1 MKAVKAVILCAG
13 RGTRLRPLTHT
24 GAKHL
29 IPVANRPILFHVID
43 DLVEAG
49 VRSICVV
56 VSEGPQYLRDALGSG
71 DEWDVSIEYMIQH
84 SPKGL
89 AHAVQ
94 TVREFTGDDQ
104 FIVYLGDNVF
114 EKGITRFVSDATGDD
129 IEAGVLL
136 SAVPDPQRFG
146 IAQLD
151 NTGRLTAVEEKPAD
165 PPTNL
170 ALTGAYFFSP
180 SIFDAIE
187 KICPSARGELE
198 ITDAIQHLIAEGLSV
213 GTYEV
218 AGWWRDAGLP
228 GEVLDVNR
236 LLLEALPVEDAVDP
250 FDADCQ
256 IEGRV
261 YFEDGAVV
269 QDSLI
274 RGPAIIGPDCVI
286 KNAFIGPFTSVG
298 EGSCLEGVELQNTI
312 VMPRCRIEAVP
323 VRIDSS
329 VFGQEAHLSGNGS
342 ISSGGS
348 QFVLGDHSQV
358 CLSAP

>member
-1 MKAVKAVILCAG
+1 M
-13 RGTRLRPLTHT
+13 RPLTHT

-29 IPVANRPILFHVID
+29 IPVANRPILSHVID

-49 VRSICVV
+49 VHAICVV
-56 VSEGPQYLRDALGSG
+56 VSDGPQYLREALGSG
-71 DEWDVSIEYMIQH
+71 EAWDISIEYAVQH

-94 TVREFTGDDQ
+94 TARDFSGDDR

-114 EKGITRFVSDATGDD
+114 EHGIRQFIDDAIEDD
-129 IEAGVLL
+129 VEAGVLL
-136 SAVPDPQRFG
+136 SAVSDPERFG
-146 IAQLD
+146 VAQLD
-151 NTGRLTAVEEKPAD
+151 NSGRLTAVEEKPAH

-170 ALTGAYFFSP
+170 ALTGAYLFAP

-187 KICPSARGELE
+187 RICPSARGELE
-198 ITDAIQHLIAEGLSV
+198 ITDAIQHLIADGLPV
-213 GTYEV
+213 GAYEV

-274 RGPAIIGPDCVI
+274 RGPAIIGADCVI
-286 KNAFIGPFTSVG
+286 TDAFIGPFTSVG
-298 EGSCLEGVELQNTI
+298 EGSTIEGVELQNTI
-312 VMPRCRIEAVP
+312 VMPRCRIEGVP

-329 VFGQEAHLSGNGS
+329 VLGEEACLSGNGRM
-342 ISSGGS
+342 SSGGS